1 MKDKGKLVEVEEVQQ
16 INEKFKKRGF
26 VVETNSE
33 YDDILY
39 FELYNDR
46 CELIDKF
53 NIGDWIEVSAF
64 PKSRKWTSPTG
75 DVKYF
80 NTNSCVFIK
89 SADKAE
95 KEVEVNVEPK
105 SDLPF

>member
-1 MKDKGKLVEVEEVQQ
+1 MKFEGKGKLVEVEEVQQ
-16 INEKFKKRGF
+16 INEKFRKRGF

-39 FELYNDR
+39 LELFNDR
-46 CELIDKF
+46 CDLIEKF
-53 NIGDWIEVSAF
+53 NIGDWIDISGF
-64 PKSRKWTSPTG
+64 SKSRKWTSPSG

-89 SADKAE
+89 SADGE
-95 KEVEVNVEPK
+95 EVKEVEPK